1 MDVEALATLESQ
13 KNFCRQLVQQV
24 IDNECFILLA
34 GDSGSGRTVVCES
47 VVNETDSK
55 LRAVFI
61 PSNKD
66 MQIQKLRELFLQQL
80 LPDVKFDPN
89 LNLADALSNV
99 RIPHNQKVLVVVDD
113 IDVVVASF
121 YNELLALHEQF
132 LGQHRFAFVV
142 VCHPLW
148 AEEKASRYS
157 GKADVEIMSIPP
169 LQIKEAIILSR
180 HIFALNNTMRI
191 YRAISNKLPD
201 ALAAA
206 KGNLSQ
212 VINITEK
219 LMKEPTA
226 PQASADK
233 ASSTKGKTAP
243 SKKKSSSVGIFVTI
257 VCIIIVLACLIP
269 IFFGG
274 NFFSDDDQNQ
284 TRAKLPNDN
293 ALAIHDESLGYKDSQ
308 MVNDEGLLPQKVPQ
322 GIDAKTPDK
331 ETEHSVTLSG
341 KELDK
346 IEGGANGSGYPRGVE
361 GSVNNQVAQ
370 VVTLRR
376 GDNFNHVNPSRVN
389 STAVDVPPQQ
399 QAPQQMPQQPYPQQQ
414 AQAPVAPQPEP
425 RPMPQQ
431 RPQTPEQLAAQ
442 QQAQQARVDNNLEQ
456 QREQL
461 EKAAQAKLAADR
473 KVAEQGRKEAEA
485 KAKKEA
491 EALKAA
497 AAQADKN
504 KQAQHKAQQT
514 AAAQQPARAPLRAG
528 QVINLADEQRA
539 AQAAAQR
546 PAPQPV
552 RATGNAVE
560 APISELNAADGN
572 HFTVQI
578 VSASNRANISA
589 AASALNGKYWI
600 VETRRNGKPWYV
612 LVAGNYASREEAQA
626 AARTIPASVSQG
638 ATPFAKRLSE
648 VKADQ
653 AR

>member
-13 KNFCRQLVQQV
+13 KNFCRELVSQV
-24 IDNECFILLA
+24 IDNECFILLS

-47 VVNETDSK
+47 LVNETDSK

-66 MQIQKLRELFLQQL
+66 MQVQKLRELFFQQL
-80 LPDVKFDPN
+80 LPDAGLDTS
-89 LNLADALSNV
+89 LNLADALKSV

-113 IDVVVASF
+113 IDVVSGSF
-121 YNELLALHEQF
+121 YNELLALHEDF
-132 LGQHRFAFVV
+132 LGQHRFAFVL
-142 VCHPLW
+142 VCHTLW

-157 GKADVEIMSIPP
+157 GKGNVQLMSIPP
-169 LQIKEAIILSR
+169 LQIKEALILSR

-226 PQASADK
+226 PQATADK
-233 ASSTKGKTAP
+233 ATKGKTATG
-243 SKKKSSSVGIFVTI
+243 KTKKSSSVGIFVTI

-274 NFFSDDDQNQ
+274 NFFSDDDKNQ
-284 TRAKLPNDN
+284 THANLPNDN
-293 ALAIHDESLGYKDSQ
+293 ALAIHDDALRYKDSQ
-308 MVNDEGLLPQKVPQ
+308 MVNDDGVLPQRVPQ
-322 GIDAKTPDK
+322 GIDAKTPEK

-346 IEGGANGSGYPRGVE
+346 IEGGANGSGYPRRVE
-361 GSVNNQVAQ
+361 GSVNNTASQQVA
-370 VVTLRR
+370 VLRR
-376 GDNFNHVNPSRVN
+376 ADNFNHVNPSRGG
-389 STAVDVPPQQ
+389 STAVDVPP
-399 QAPQQMPQQPYPQQQ
+399 PQQMAPSNYPQQAQQ
-414 AQAPVAPQPEP
+414 AQQVAPQ
-425 RPMPQQ
+425 RPQPVAPQQ
-431 RPQTPEQLAAQ
+431 RPQSPEQLVAQNQQ
-442 QQAQQARVDNNLEQ
+442 QQANVDRAYEQ
-456 QREQL
+456 ERQSL
-461 EKAAQAKLAADR
+461 EKAAQDKLAADR
-473 KVAEQGRKEAEA
+473 KVAEQGRREAEA

-497 AAQADKN
+497 AAAADK
-504 KQAQHKAQQT
+504 KAKEEKAKETAQ
-514 AAAQQPARAPLRAG
+514 QQPARAPLRAG

-539 AQAAAQR
+539 ARAQQQAR
-546 PAPQPV
+546 PAAPQ
-552 RATGNAVE
+552 ASGKAVE

-578 VSASNRANISA
+578 VSASNRNNIAA
-589 AASALNGKYWI
+589 AASALTGKYWI

-612 LVAGNYASREEAQA
+612 LVAGNYATREEAQA